1 MRADGQQGLGGLRNS
16 IVRLYAVMALADAL
30 GVLSAK
36 LGLSGFS
43 SSLFFFWFAVLPL
56 PAGAL
61 CLTWGGSRIV
71 GWSAFLSALACV
83 ALAVGASSRSFAVL
97 GVALA
102 GFANVVLQVAA
113 PVWMAESLPAGRLAG
128 VLTGGVF
135 VKTLMA
141 VAFPFAVAFAS
152 SAGFWPLALAPF
164 ALLAACEI
172 RLMRSPCPLPRAPQ
186 MKPMGAFG
194 RDVRRVL
201 SDPVAVAAMAAFA
214 VAVVADVLF
223 NLSVPD
229 VVARRFGSGEI
240 AVALVYAVLFGVKLP
255 VMLGGMWLF
264 RRLDARR
271 TFLPSVLVA
280 VTGTGLMT
288 AFGGSLACLVGV
300 ALFAAG
306 FANVYGQIFDAV
318 LSRQPAAAASVSSLL
333 VLSISAG
340 ALASPILSAVR
351 AWGGC
356 TPEAAV
362 FSLVS
367 LLPPLA
373 AVLGLSRSRS

>member
-1 MRADGQQGLGGLRNS
+1 
-16 IVRLYAVMALADAL
+16 MALADTL

-36 LGLSGFS
+36 LGLSDFS

-61 CLTWGGSRIV
+61 CLKWGGSRIV
-71 GWSAFLSALACV
+71 GWSALLSALACV
-83 ALAVGASSRSFAVL
+83 ALAVGASSWSFAVL

-113 PVWMAESLPAGRLAG
+113 PVWMAESFPAGRLAG
-128 VLTGGVF
+128 VLTGGLF

-141 VAFPFAVAFAS
+141 VAFPFAVALAS
-152 SAGFWPLALAPF
+152 SVGFWPLALAPF
-164 ALLAACEI
+164 VALAACEI
-172 RLMRSPCPLPRAPQ
+172 RLTRSPRLRSHAPP
-186 MKPMGAFG
+186 MKPIRALG
-194 RDVRRVL
+194 RGLRRVL
-201 SDPVAVAAMAAFA
+201 SDLVVDVAMVAFA
-214 VAVVADVLF
+214 VAIVADVLF
-223 NLSVPD
+223 NLSVPE

-288 AFGGSLACLVGV
+288 AFGGYLACLVGV

-306 FANVYGQIFDAV
+306 FANVYGQVFDAV
-318 LSRQPAAAASVSSLL
+318 LSRHPTAAASVSSLL

-356 TPEAAV
+356 TPEVAV

-367 LLPPLA
+367 LLLPLA
-373 AVLGLSRSRS
+373 VFLSLARLRS